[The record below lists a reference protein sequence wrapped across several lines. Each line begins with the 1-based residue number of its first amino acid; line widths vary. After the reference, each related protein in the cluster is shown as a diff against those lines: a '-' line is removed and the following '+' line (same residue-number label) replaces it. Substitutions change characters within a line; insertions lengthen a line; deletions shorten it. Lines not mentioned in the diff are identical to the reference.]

1 MDPITLAVVGNAL
14 AGIAEEMSAALIR
27 TAYSPNI
34 KERRDRSSALFTP
47 EGDLVAQAENIPVHL
62 GAMPFSVRAAL
73 AAFPEWRPGDIA
85 VLNAPFRGGAH
96 LPDITFVAPAFNEG
110 ALIGFVAV
118 RAHHADVGGMTPGSL
133 PARATEIYQEGL
145 RIPPVKLWRE
155 GELDEDILGLI
166 LANVRTPWER
176 EGDLRAQRAAVE
188 TGIRRLAALAG
199 KLGAEALFAAFR
211 ELMDHA
217 ERRMRAAIRAVPG
230 GTYGF
235 EDSLDEGV
243 TVRLELEVR
252 GEEIVLD
259 FAGSS
264 PQVDFPVNAPL
275 SVTASATYFALKA
288 VLDPELPPNA
298 GAWRPVRIVAPEGTV
313 VNAGPPA
320 PVGGGNLELSQ
331 RIVDVVLGALAQA
344 LPGRVPAASQG
355 TMNNLTIGGIDPETG
370 EPYTFYETIGGGM
383 GARPG
388 KDGIDGIHTHM
399 TNTLNTPVEALELAY
414 PLRVERYELR
424 EGSGG
429 RGRYRGGMGIRRD
442 IRVLG
447 HRAVVS
453 LLADRRARGPWGL
466 EGGEPGAPG
475 EDFLIIDGKEKRIPS
490 KGTVEV
496 RPDGVISIHTPGG
509 GGYGPPRSRP
519 AGDSNV
525 KM

>member
-14 AGIAEEMSAALIR
+14 SGIAEEMSAALIR

-34 KERRDRSSALFTP
+34 KERRDCSSALFSP
-47 EGDLVAQAENIPVHL
+47 EGDLMAQAENIPVHL

-73 AAFPEWRPGDIA
+73 EAFSDWAPGDVAI
-85 VLNAPFRGGAH
+85 LNDPFRGGAH
-96 LPDITFVAPAFNEG
+96 LPDITFVAPAFYEG
-110 ALIGFVAV
+110 KLIGFVAT

-133 PARATEIYQEGL
+133 PAAATEIYQEGL
-145 RIPPVKLWRE
+145 RIPPVKLWRK
-155 GELDEDILGLI
+155 GELDRDLLALI

-188 TGIRRLAALAG
+188 TGIRRLSELAERVG
-199 KLGAEALFAAFR
+199 TEELSAIVR
-211 ELMDHA
+211 ELLAQA
-217 ERRMRAAIRAVPG
+217 ERRMQAAIRAVPDG
-230 GTYGF
+230 VYEF
-235 EDSLDEGV
+235 EDYLDEGV
-243 TVRLELEVR
+243 TVRLCLIVR

-259 FAGSS
+259 FSGSS
-264 PQVDFPVNAPL
+264 PQVESPVNAPL
-275 SVTASATYFALKA
+275 AVTASASFYALKA
-288 VLDPELPPNA
+288 ALDPEIPPNT
-298 GAWRPVRIVAPEGTV
+298 GAWRPIEIVAPEGTV
-313 VNAGPPA
+313 VNAVPPA

-331 RIVDVVLGALAQA
+331 RIVDVVLGALARA

-355 TMNNLTIGGIDPETG
+355 TMNNLTIGGINPETG

-383 GARPG
+383 GARPDR
-388 KDGIDGIHTHM
+388 DGLDGVHTHM

-424 EGSGG
+424 GGSGG
-429 RGRYRGGMGIRRD
+429 KGRYRGGMGIRRD

-466 EGGEPGAPG
+466 EGGAPGAPG
-475 EDFLIIDGKEKRIPS
+475 EDYLIIDGEERRIPA

-496 RPDGVISIHTPGG
+496 PPNGIISIRTPGS
-509 GGYGPPRSRP
+509 GGYGSTGR
-519 AGDSNV
+519 
-525 KM
+525 